1 MASPDTTPRLE
12 MKVRSPWEKS
22 AAWARVIT
30 DGSLELEL
38 YDFSPQAQS
47 SLGGDVAWIWT
58 VEAKDM
64 PQLVAAL
71 PSQARE
77 SDEGLL
83 TILILSFIDV
93 HAIRDWIRQKQ
104 IPLREDFDSSA

>member
-1 MASPDTTPRLE
+1 MATPETTARLE
-12 MKVRSPWEKS
+12 MKIRSPWEKS
-22 AAWARVIT
+22 SAWARVIT

-47 SLGGDVAWIWT
+47 SMGGDVAWIWT
-58 VEAKDM
+58 VEAQDM
-64 PQLVAAL
+64 PQLLSLL

-77 SDEGLL
+77 GDQGLL
-83 TILILSFIDV
+83 TMLILSFMDV
-93 HAIRDWIRQKQ
+93 HAIRDWIREQK